1 MTHAFHFKILDDF
14 VRTFDVKA
22 DVLVNQMKK
31 HVNGEEFDVC
41 SYVTLYTLDV
51 ICGKDVK
58 IMGGNGI

>member
-1 MTHAFHFKILDDF
+1 M
-14 VRTFDVKA
+14 RTFDVKA